1 MSNWTKINWNI
12 IIRLLG
18 MLLIIEG
25 IFMSIAIIFPIYYKE
40 DDLYSLLT
48 SVLINLGLGGLLFF
62 STVKEKVPQLGRRE
76 GYIIVSF
83 AWILISL
90 VGALPFYIHGS
101 IPSYTDAFFET
112 MSGFTTTGASIL
124 TDIESLPHGL
134 LFWRSMTHWIGGMGI
149 IVFSLAI
156 LPFLGIGGMQL
167 FVAEVPGPVADK
179 LHPRMH
185 GTARRL
191 WIMYLLLTLAQT
203 ILLMFG
209 GLNFFDSICHAFATL
224 GTGGFSTKNDSI
236 ASFSSFNQYVIIVF
250 MFLAGMNFTLHYFI
264 LKGNFKKIFKN
275 EEWKSYLLT
284 VVIITVV
291 VSVVLFIDRGSLE
304 VSIRNALFQVV
315 SIITTTGFITD
326 DYLKW
331 PAVLMIILMILFFI
345 GGCAGSTGGGIK
357 VVRQVLLLKNTR
369 LELKRMVHPHMVHHV
384 KFGGTSVSKDIIYNV
399 LAFFLIYL
407 IIFVIGSLV
416 MNFIGLDFMSSIGST
431 MSCLGNVGPGFGSV
445 GPVSNYA
452 SVPDAGK
459 WVLSFI
465 MLLGR
470 LELFTILILF
480 SPSFW
485 KK

>member
-1 MSNWTKINWNI
+1 MSNWTNINWNI
-12 IIRLLG
+12 IIRMLG
-18 MLLIIEG
+18 MLLLIEG
-25 IFMSIAIIFPIYYKE
+25 IFMTVSIVFPLYYKE
-40 DDLYSLLT
+40 DDLYPLLF
-48 SVLINLGLGGLLFF
+48 SILINFGLGLLLYL
-62 STVKEKVPQLGRRE
+62 SSSKEKVPQLGRRE

-83 AWILISL
+83 AWILISI
-90 VGALPFYIHGS
+90 VGAFPFYIHGS

-124 TDIESLPHGL
+124 SDIEALPHGL

-179 LHPRMH
+179 LHPRMA

-191 WIMYLLLTLAQT
+191 WIIYLLLTVAQT
-203 ILLMFG
+203 VLLMFG
-209 GLNFFDSICHAFATL
+209 GLNFFDSICHSFATL
-224 GTGGFSTKNDSI
+224 ATGGFSTKNDSV
-236 ASFSSFNQYVIIVF
+236 ASFSTFNQYVIIVF
-250 MFLAGMNFTLHYFI
+250 MFLAGMNFTLHYFL
-264 LKGNFKKIFKN
+264 LKGKFMKIFKN
-275 EEWKSYLLT
+275 DEWKSYLIT
-284 VVIITVV
+284 VVIITLV
-291 VSVVLFIDRGSLE
+291 VSVVLFIDRGDVE
-304 VSIRNALFQVV
+304 KSIRTSLFQIV
-315 SIITTTGFITD
+315 SLITTTGFVTD

-331 PAVLMIILMILFFI
+331 PAILMIILMIVFFV

-369 LELKRMVHPHMVHHV
+369 LELKRMVHPHMIHHV
-384 KFGGTSVSKDIIYNV
+384 KFNGSPVSKDIIYNV

-407 IIFVIGSLV
+407 IIFVSGSVV
-416 MNFIGLDFMSSIGST
+416 MNFLGLDFMSSIGST
-431 MSCLGNVGPGFGSV
+431 MSCLGNVGPAFGTV

-452 SVPDAGK
+452 GVPDAGK
-459 WVLSFI
+459 WVLSFL

-485 KK
+485 KR